1 MIDRCSHHS
10 LYLIYLDLILFV
22 IFRFDVIQPPK
33 YGRIERLRS
42 NGRWVTTKRFFNRQ
56 LEKGKL
62 RYRQVKSNPSAD
74 YFRFVASVPGSDIV
88 SGPNSQLND
97 PNISTEKEHIF
108 QIKIISNT
116 IRERRANA
124 IRLINIRETVI
135 TDTHLMYQTYPH
147 ESPDSAFRYSIV
159 SPPKFGVLLLST
171 SGQDLS
177 TSSPSGGTSDILG
190 MDIRPKELSIDSEF
204 SQLDLLAGHLKYR
217 LSKHFTKPIDDS
229 FTFRVA
235 TEDQTSSVQA
245 FRIHHVPGDTDVDIT
260 LERLEVEEGAKRI
273 ISKKYLFIRASDMRH
288 FVFNVTRSPVHG
300 NIDILSTNKIDVDR
314 ANATYFTL
322 NEIEEERVLY
332 KHDDSESRRDTFHFI
347 ATAAS
352 STSSSGGM
360 FRNRHINGFQYV
372 AVFHIAV
379 VLRNDQTP
387 TRVMDKVFE
396 VVEGGQKLLTDQD
409 LLFIDLDI
417 DTKPEDLRYEHRAIP
432 NGELVRVDNPSEP
445 VFVFTQAD
453 LNNQNILFRHIGANF
468 GRIMFWIND
477 GQYYVSTELKVKA
490 STPFVK
496 IVNNTGMIIQHG
508 DSAFLSPSNLS
519 VVTNLN
525 AFGDD
530 IKFRIKGE
538 PKYGE
543 MMKDDVPIKTFTEAD
558 LRSECIEYRH
568 NGSFVRST
576 EDAIQFSVVV
586 LERSYMNNPHDVGL
600 SAKRHKAKTEGT
612 LTLRIYPEVYWEPL
626 VVVSN
631 NSLLVDEAT
640 SIALTEYDLQIAT
653 PSEMSPSDIIYV
665 VRQAPMYGYLEIDP
679 PLNIDELPIQDDNHL
694 ILSSSP
700 TKLTMSN
707 QLVSN
712 LDGGVSL
719 FDQSVINEG
728 RLHYIQAISNQTSD
742 HFMFDVTNGIS
753 ELKDLVFHFTIL
765 PKTLYVE
772 TRELVATE
780 GGEATLTTQNLH
792 VITDYYVDKIEDY
805 LIVDPPTSGRLVATS
820 NSYENGGDANMHVTE
835 SAVAIFSVDDLLER
849 RIRVREVSLC

>member
-1 MIDRCSHHS
+1 MQNS
-10 LYLIYLDLILFV
+10 LGIENIS
-22 IFRFDVIQPPK
+22 IFSRFDVIQPPK

-62 RYRQVKSNPSAD
+62 RYRQVKSNPSSD
-74 YFRFVASVPGSDIV
+74 QFRFIASVPGSDMV
-88 SGPNSQLND
+88 SGNSGDSND
-97 PNISTEKEHIF
+97 LDTSNEKEHTF

-116 IRERRANA
+116 IRERRVNA
-124 IRLINIRETVI
+124 LRLINIRETVI

-159 SPPKFGVLLLST
+159 SPPKHGVLLLSM

-177 TSSPSGGTSDILG
+177 TNSASGGSSDTLG
-190 MDIRPKELSIDSEF
+190 MDARPKELSTDSEF

-217 LSKHFTKPIDDS
+217 LSAHYTKPIDDA

-235 TEDQTSSVQA
+235 TVDQTSAVQA

-273 ISKKYLFIRASDMRH
+273 ISKKYLYIRASDIRH

-300 NIDILSTNKIDVDR
+300 NIDILSRNKIDVDR
-314 ANATYFTL
+314 ANTTFFTST
-322 NEIEEERVLY
+322 EIEEERVLY

-352 STSSSGGM
+352 TSSNGGGNLYN
-360 FRNRHINGFQYV
+360 RNRHINGFQYV

-387 TRVMDKVFE
+387 TRVVDKVFE

-417 DTKPEDLRYEHRAIP
+417 DTKPEDLRYNHHAIP
-432 NGELVRVDNPSEP
+432 NGELVKVDNPSQP
-445 VFVFTQAD
+445 VFEFTQAD
-453 LNNQNILFRHIGANF
+453 LNDQKILFRHIGANF
-468 GRIMFWIND
+468 GRIMLWVTD
-477 GQYYVSTELKVKA
+477 GQYFVSTDLKVKA
-490 STPFVK
+490 SSPFVK
-496 IVNNTGMIIQHG
+496 IVNNSGLIIQHG
-508 DSAFLSPSNLS
+508 DSAFLSTANLS
-519 VVTNLN
+519 IVTNLN

-530 IKFRIKGE
+530 VKFRITGE

-543 MMKDDVPIKTFTEAD
+543 VMKDDVPVKTFTEAD

-568 NGSFVRST
+568 NGSFVRSSKDT
-576 EDAIQFSVVV
+576 IQFNVVA
-586 LERSYMNNPHDVGL
+586 LERSYGRNAMSNQEGT
-600 SAKRHKAKTEGT
+600 SSTKRHKAKTEGI
-612 LTLRIYPEVYWEPL
+612 LALHIYPEVYWEPL

-640 SIALTEYDLQIAT
+640 SIALTGYDLQVAT
-653 PSEMSPSDIIYV
+653 PSEMSPSDIIYM
-665 VRQAPMYGYLEIDP
+665 VRQPPMYGYLEIDP
-679 PLNIDELPIQDDNHL
+679 PLNIDELPVEDDNHL
-694 ILSSSP
+694 ILSNPP
-700 TKLTMSN
+700 TKLTTSQN

-742 HFMFDVTNGIS
+742 HFTFDVTNGIS
-753 ELKDLVFHFTIL
+753 ELRDLVFHFTIL

-772 TRELVATE
+772 TRELIATE
-780 GGEATLTTQNLH
+780 GGEATLTTHNLH

-820 NSYENGGDANMHVTE
+820 SNSLISGGKTSSSSFDMHVSE
-835 SAVAIFSVDDLLER
+835 NAVAIFSVDDLIER
-849 RIRVREVSLC
+849 RIRVR

>member
-1 MIDRCSHHS
+1 MYFIYCS
-10 LYLIYLDLILFV
+10 
-22 IFRFDVIQPPK
+22 FDVIQPPK

-62 RYRQVKSNPSAD
+62 RYRQVKSNPSSSD
-74 YFRFVASVPGSDIV
+74 YFRFIASVPGSDMI
-88 SGPNSQLND
+88 SGSSSDDND
-97 PNISTEKEHIF
+97 PNILSEKEHIF

-116 IRERRANA
+116 IRERRGNA

-147 ESPDSAFRYSIV
+147 ESSDSAFRYSIV
-159 SPPKFGVLLLST
+159 SPPKYGVLLLST

-177 TSSPSGGTSDILG
+177 TNSPSGSNSDMLG
-190 MDIRPKELSIDSEF
+190 MNVRPKELSIDSEF

-217 LSKHFTKPIDDS
+217 LSKHYTKPVDDS
-229 FTFRVA
+229 FTFRVS
-235 TEDQTSSVQA
+235 TVDQTTSVQA
-245 FRIHHVPGDTDVDIT
+245 FRVHHVPGDTDIDIT

-300 NIDILSTNKIDVDR
+300 NIDILSKNKIDVDR
-314 ANATYFTL
+314 ANTTYFTL

-347 ATAAS
+347 ATAAVS
-352 STSSSGGM
+352 NTNGGSM

-387 TRVMDKVFE
+387 TRVVDKVFE

-417 DTKPEDLRYEHRAIP
+417 DTKPEDLRYNHHAIP
-432 NGELVRVDNPSEP
+432 NGELVKVDNPSQP
-445 VFVFTQAD
+445 VFEFTQAD
-453 LNNQNILFRHIGANF
+453 LNNQKILFRHIGANF
-468 GRIMFWIND
+468 GRIMLWVTD
-477 GQYYVSTELKVKA
+477 GQYFVSTDLRVKA
-490 STPFVK
+490 SAPFVK
-496 IVNNTGMIIQHG
+496 IVNNSGLIIQHG
-508 DSAFLSPSNLS
+508 DSAFLSTSNLS

-530 IKFRIKGE
+530 VKFRITAE

-543 MMKDDVPIKTFTEAD
+543 LMKDDLPIQLFTEAD

-568 NGSFVRST
+568 NGSFVRSPKDT
-576 EDAIQFSVVV
+576 IQFSVIV
-586 LERSYMNNPHDVGL
+586 LERSYLNNQEAGGL
-600 SAKRHKAKTEGT
+600 SKKRHKAKTEGI
-612 LTLRIYPEVYWEPL
+612 LALHIYPEVYWEPL
-626 VVVSN
+626 MVVSN

-653 PSEMSPSDIIYV
+653 PSEMSPSDIIYM
-665 VRQAPMYGYLEIDP
+665 VRQPPMYGYLEIDP
-679 PLNIDELPIQDDNHL
+679 PLNIDELPLEEDNHL
-694 ILSSSP
+694 ILSSSSP
-700 TKLTMSN
+700 SKKLAMSS

-712 LDGGVSL
+712 VDGGVSL

-742 HFMFDVTNGIS
+742 HFTFDVTNGIS
-753 ELKDLVFHFTIL
+753 ELRDLVFHFTIL

-780 GGEATLTTQNLH
+780 GGEATLTTHNLH
-792 VITDYYVDKIEDY
+792 VITDYYMDKIEDY

-820 NSYENGGDANMHVTE
+820 SGNSLINGGEDMHVTE
-835 SAVAIFSVDDLLER
+835 SAVAIFSVDDLIER
-849 RIRVREVSLC
+849 RIRVR